1 MNYHIGNMLIY
12 QEFVPGNDCPL
23 CRIRNIQEKRL
34 AEQYLN
40 ESVMDDFQRRMVNEK
55 GFCLHH
61 TQMLLAR
68 PNKLSVALQ
77 HITRLTALKG
87 KLEITADPKR
97 AAKMAETFLHCK
109 DTCVICDGVEVNM
122 IRYYKTV
129 AEMFLAEKDFKQTL
143 QNTDGFCLEHFGS
156 LLRYASF
163 AGRRKNDC
171 IYTLT
176 SLEKKSME
184 KLLTDLQRFA
194 AKHDYRNADLPWEG
208 AEKALE
214 RSVVKLHGEQAK

>member
-12 QEFVPGNDCPL
+12 QEFNDSGVCPL
-23 CRIRNIQEKRL
+23 CRIRNILENRL

-40 ESVMDDFQRRMVNEK
+40 ESVMEDFQRRMVNER
-55 GFCLHH
+55 GFCEHH
-61 TQMLLAR
+61 TNMLYAR
-68 PNKLSVALQ
+68 QNKLSLALQ
-77 HITRLTALKG
+77 HVTRLTALKG
-87 KLEITADPKR
+87 KLEVTADLKT
-97 AAKMAETFLHCK
+97 AQKMAETFIHSG

-163 AGRRKNDC
+163 AGRRKKDY

>member
-1 MNYHIGNMLIY
+1 
-12 QEFVPGNDCPL
+12 
-23 CRIRNIQEKRL
+23 
-34 AEQYLN
+34 
-40 ESVMDDFQRRMVNEK
+40 
-55 GFCLHH
+55 
-61 TQMLLAR
+61 
-68 PNKLSVALQ
+68 
-77 HITRLTALKG
+77 
-87 KLEITADPKR
+87 
-97 AAKMAETFLHCK
+97 
-109 DTCVICDGVEVNM
+109 
-122 IRYYKTV
+122 
-129 AEMFLAEKDFKQTL
+129 MFLAEKDFKQTL

-163 AGRRKNDC
+163 AGRRKKDY